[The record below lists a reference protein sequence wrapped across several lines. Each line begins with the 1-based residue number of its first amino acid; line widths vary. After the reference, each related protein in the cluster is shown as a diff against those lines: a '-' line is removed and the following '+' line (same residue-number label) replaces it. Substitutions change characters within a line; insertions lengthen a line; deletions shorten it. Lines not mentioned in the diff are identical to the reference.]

1 VLSAARRA
9 RGVPVAAPAR
19 GVPVAASVVPVAGV
33 HTRVVEDGAKLRDL
47 GVVSAKELR
56 PLLPGVLDV
65 RADGAGAV
73 PHTDD
78 LGVAIRVRSAEV
90 EDTLAGLVLALRV
103 PVVAG
108 DTLHVVDAERVVFV
122 VVGWG

>member
-1 VLSAARRA
+1 MLSAARRA
-9 RGVPVAAPAR
+9 RGVPVAAL
-19 GVPVAASVVPVAGV
+19 VVPAAGV
-33 HTRVVEDGAKLRDL
+33 HTRVVEDGAKLREL

-73 PHTDD
+73 PDADD
-78 LGVAIRVRSAEV
+78 LGVPVNVRAAKV
-90 EDTLAGLVLALRV
+90 EDTLARLVLALRV

-108 DTLHVVDAERVVFV
+108 DTLHVVDAERVV
-122 VVGWG
+122 VVG